1 MTESEAQAAPK
12 KVSRLIVK
20 MSAGICRVSSCIEFG
35 AHTHEK
41 CPDCFVVDNY
51 RRSCVTCVGVF
62 TARLKEMEQA
72 AIEAEKQEETCV
84 LDAGL
89 TVAGA
94 KVEAESSGSLR

>member
-1 MTESEAQAAPK
+1 MTDIETEPK

-20 MSAGICRVSSCIEFG
+20 MDPGICRVSSCVEFG

-72 AIEAEKQEETCV
+72 AIEAEKQEESCAV
-84 LDAGL
+84 GAGL
-89 TVAGA
+89 GVADA
-94 KVEAESSGSLR
+94 RVEAERSDSSR